1 MATILSDPDYGD
13 RTPQIAAAGLENV
26 LGSSAAVTSYQSLG
40 DLNDEQRLL
49 TVSGGRRSK
58 IKAPAGLL
66 SNEDPVS
73 SFTDVHLLPVFCGC
87 GPRQAGHAL
96 CCLSCEG
103 TNPVCEGSS
112 QAPPLQ
118 RLRPLQQAPP
128 PTGPAPDRPSHT
140 IFQCSKIF
148 MLLPVMVK
156 GFSCSIPYCQ
166 SF

>member
-26 LGSSAAVTSYQSLG
+26 LGSSAAVTNYQSLG

-118 RLRPLQQAPP
+118 RLRPSNKPRPRQAPP
-128 PTGPAPDRPSHT
+128 PTGPATQFSSVLKFLCS
-140 IFQCSKIF
+140 FQ
-148 MLLPVMVK
+148 
-156 GFSCSIPYCQ
+156 
-166 SF
+166 